1 MAFSKTSYLNCRL
14 WSENEMA
21 MELLCKWKPFRCMGS
36 SGWCKLPNR
45 ENGSTRKKVLQ
56 MLEKEKSALKF
67 ITMMSQEAES
77 YLGLCLNCRNQNYT
91 KS

>member
-1 MAFSKTSYLNCRL
+1 
-14 WSENEMA
+14 
-21 MELLCKWKPFRCMGS
+21 MGS

-45 ENGSTRKKVLQ
+45 ETDPPGRKVLQ

-77 YLGLCLNCRNQNYT
+77 YLGLCLSCGIKNYT
-91 KS
+91 QRIGSDMG

>member
-1 MAFSKTSYLNCRL
+1 MECLSDAWAVVVGVNCL
-14 WSENEMA
+14 IGKS
-21 MELLCKWKPFRCMGS
+21 
-36 SGWCKLPNR
+36 
-45 ENGSTRKKVLQ
+45 GSTRKKVLQ